1 MQKNKNLIRNIGIA
15 LLNIFMIVSLVLV
28 LILKNDYGYNLY
40 WVITPFLMVLV
51 LMVISRWSVRGLNVD
66 RNESIVIQ
74 RSFDDTTV
82 ISTVI
87 FGIIYLTIQFIDYI
101 KHGLINNS
109 IVIIIFFVVMVAY
122 ELITY
127 LAIHVAKRDTAR
139 LLEKIYN
146 KGPEINGL
154 NDILYVYKNDNIEKD
169 YGINDLKI
177 YVQRTESSISS
188 KIKVEYTFIGRQ
200 LDDEFYRMISTY
212 TNRPPLSKYGIIP
225 TFKCGIDLS
234 MLNIE
239 IYMYSKTNSHSYL
252 RDCNYMDSKV
262 KLISPIKVDLYE
274 KDFE

>member
-1 MQKNKNLIRNIGIA
+1 MQKNKNLIRNIGIVF
-15 LLNIFMIVSLVLV
+15 LNIFMIVSLVLV

-40 WVITPFLMVLV
+40 WVFTPFLMVLV

-87 FGIIYLTIQFIDYI
+87 FGIIYLTIQFIDYV

-127 LAIHVAKRDTAR
+127 LAIYVAKRDTAR

-146 KGPEINGL
+146 K
-154 NDILYVYKNDNIEKD
+154 KK
-169 YGINDLKI
+169 
-177 YVQRTESSISS
+177 
-188 KIKVEYTFIGRQ
+188 
-200 LDDEFYRMISTY
+200 
-212 TNRPPLSKYGIIP
+212 
-225 TFKCGIDLS
+225 
-234 MLNIE
+234 
-239 IYMYSKTNSHSYL
+239 
-252 RDCNYMDSKV
+252 
-262 KLISPIKVDLYE
+262 
-274 KDFE
+274 

>member
-1 MQKNKNLIRNIGIA
+1 
-15 LLNIFMIVSLVLV
+15 MIVSLVLV

-127 LAIHVAKRDTAR
+127 LAIYVAKRDTAR

-146 KGPEINGL
+146 K
-154 NDILYVYKNDNIEKD
+154 KK
-169 YGINDLKI
+169 
-177 YVQRTESSISS
+177 
-188 KIKVEYTFIGRQ
+188 
-200 LDDEFYRMISTY
+200 
-212 TNRPPLSKYGIIP
+212 
-225 TFKCGIDLS
+225 
-234 MLNIE
+234 
-239 IYMYSKTNSHSYL
+239 
-252 RDCNYMDSKV
+252 
-262 KLISPIKVDLYE
+262 
-274 KDFE
+274 